1 MKITRPEYCSSLKI
15 TLIQLVQINWEE
27 VIMASLLFGF
37 VGMVL
42 FPALILSLILGK
54 FINAKSEYEFR
65 EDNMR
70 FTISSDSK

>member
-1 MKITRPEYCSSLKI
+1 
-15 TLIQLVQINWEE
+15 
-27 VIMASLLFGF
+27 MASLLFGF